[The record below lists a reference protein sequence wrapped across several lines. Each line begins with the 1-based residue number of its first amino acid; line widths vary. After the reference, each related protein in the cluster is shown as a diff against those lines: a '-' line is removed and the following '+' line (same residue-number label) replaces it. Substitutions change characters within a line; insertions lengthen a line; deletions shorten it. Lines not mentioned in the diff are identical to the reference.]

1 MSARR
6 ALAAALLAATVAAL
20 AGCTAAGQEQRPEA
34 AGPPAAAPPMA
45 RGSDGRP
52 VSVLAGE
59 RAPASELTEE
69 RAGASSVSQ
78 VESALSQLGAKRTA
92 EGIVITLPDQVL
104 FDFDKADIKPDAAGV
119 LGQIALVA
127 RHYPAAP
134 IKVNGH
140 TDAKGT
146 PAYNL
151 DLSKRRAQ
159 AVVGWLAGREHL
171 AAARMRASGYG
182 EARPV
187 APNTRPDG
195 SDNPEGRR
203 RNRRVEVVIAA

>member
-1 MSARR
+1 VSARR
-6 ALAAALLAATVAAL
+6 ALAAALLAVTVAGL
-20 AGCTAAGQEQRPEA
+20 AGCTAAGQQRPAA
-34 AGPPAAAPPMA
+34 AGPAVGGPPTS
-45 RGSDGRP
+45 RGPDGRP

-59 RAPASELTEE
+59 RAPVSELTEE

-78 VESALSQLGAKRTA
+78 VESALSQLGAKRTP

-104 FDFDKADIKPDAAGV
+104 FDFDKADIRPDAAGV
-119 LGQIALVA
+119 LAQIALVA

-134 IKVNGH
+134 IKVRGH

-146 PAYNL
+146 PTYNL
-151 DLSKRRAQ
+151 DLSRRRAK

-171 AAARMRASGYG
+171 AAGRMRATGYG

-187 APNTRPDG
+187 APNTNPDG
-195 SDNPEGRR
+195 SDNPDGRR
-203 RNRRVEVVIAA
+203 RNRRVEVIIAA

>member
-1 MSARR
+1 MNARR
-6 ALAAALLAATVAAL
+6 ALAAVLLAAVL
-20 AGCTAAGQEQRPEA
+20 AGCSAAGQRDRPEA
-34 AGPPAAAPPMA
+34 AGPTVPSPPIA
-45 RGSDGRP
+45 RGPDGRP
-52 VSVLAGE
+52 VSVLTGE
-59 RAPASELTEE
+59 RAPLSELSEE

-78 VESALSQLGAKRTA
+78 VESALSQLGARRTP

-104 FDFDKADIKPDAAGV
+104 FDFDKADIRPAAAGI
-119 LGQIALVA
+119 LAQIALVA

-134 IKVNGH
+134 IKVDGH

-151 DLSKRRAQ
+151 DLSRRRAQ

-171 AAARMRASGYG
+171 AAGRMRATGYG

-195 SDNPEGRR
+195 GDNPGGRR
-203 RNRRVEVVIAA
+203 RNRRVEVIIAA